1 MKILVIN
8 AGSSSLKYQ
17 LFEMNGEQ
25 VLCSGIVERVG
36 LENGII
42 THKTFDEQGNAKKTK
57 LELLIPNHNV
67 ALNKVVSLLT
77 DADNGVI
84 QNTDDIQAVGH
95 RVVHGGEFFNK
106 TTLIHA
112 GVKEKIRECFQLA
125 PLHNPANLQGILD
138 CTKIFSKAKQ
148 VAVFDTTFHQTMP
161 AKSYRYAIPT
171 QLYEKNGVR
180 VYGMH
185 GTSHKYVSETAINY
199 LGLKGKDSKIITIHL
214 GNGCSMAAVRNGE
227 CIDTSMGFSPLDGL
241 MMGTRAGDI
250 DPAVVFY
257 LIDKLGM
264 KSDEVHN
271 LLNKQSGML
280 GVTGDSDMKDIE
292 DRVKAGDEVA
302 TLALHM
308 YTYRIKKYIGAYMA
322 ALNGA
327 DAIVFT
333 AGVGENDHGV
343 RLLAANDIEYLG
355 VTVDIAKNDKLRA
368 SDIEEI
374 QSEDSKVR
382 VLVVPTNEE
391 FEIAQQTLDVI
402 NYSQPQHFK
411 REV

>member
-17 LFEMNGEQ
+17 LFEMEGEQ
-25 VLCSGIVERVG
+25 VLCSGIVERIG

-42 THKTFDEQGNAKKTK
+42 THKTFDAEGNASKTK
-57 LELLIPNHNV
+57 LELPIPNHNV
-67 ALNKVVSLLT
+67 GLNEVVNLLT
-77 DADNGVI
+77 DAENGVI
-84 QNTDDIQAVGH
+84 QNTDDIEAVGH

-106 TTLIHA
+106 TMLITA
-112 GVKEKIRECFQLA
+112 DVEEKIKECFQLA
-125 PLHNPANLQGILD
+125 PLHNPANLQGVLD

-148 VAVFDTTFHQTMP
+148 VAVFDTAFHQTMP

-171 QLYEKNGVR
+171 ELYEKNGIR

-185 GTSHKYVSETAINY
+185 GTSHKYVSETTIKY
-199 LGLKGKDSKIITIHL
+199 LGLEGKDSKVITVHL

-241 MMGTRAGDI
+241 MMGTRSGDI

-257 LIDKLGM
+257 LMDKLDM
-264 KSDEVHN
+264 KSEEVYD
-271 LLNKQSGML
+271 LLNKKSGML
-280 GVTGDSDMKDIE
+280 GVTGDSDMRDIE
-292 DRVKAGDEVA
+292 DRFNAGDEVA
-302 TLALHM
+302 ILALHM

-343 RLLAANDIEYLG
+343 RLLAANELEHLG
-355 VTVDIAKNDKLRA
+355 VVVDEAKNHKLRA

-374 QSEDSKVR
+374 HAADSKVK

-391 FEIAQQTLDVI
+391 LEIAQQTLEVI
-402 NYSQPQHFK
+402 G
-411 REV
+411 

>member
-17 LFEMNGEQ
+17 LFEMEGTV
-25 VLCSGIVERVG
+25 VLCSGIVERIG
-36 LENGII
+36 LESGII
-42 THKTFDEQGNAKKTK
+42 THKTFDAEGNATKVKK
-57 LELLIPNHNV
+57 ELPIPNHNV
-67 ALNKVVSLLT
+67 GLTEVVALLT

-106 TTLIHA
+106 PTVITTE
-112 GVKEKIRECFQLA
+112 VKEKIRECFQLA
-125 PLHNPANLQGILD
+125 PLHNPANLQGIED
-138 CTKIFSKAKQ
+138 CTNIFTKATQ
-148 VAVFDTTFHQTMP
+148 VAVFDTAFHQTMP
-161 AKSYRYAIPT
+161 SKSYRYAVPAE
-171 QLYEKNGVR
+171 LYEKNGVR

-185 GTSHKYVSETAINY
+185 GTSHKYVSETAIDY
-199 LGLKGKDSKIITIHL
+199 LGLKGKDSKVITIHL
-214 GNGCSMAAVRNGE
+214 GNGCSMSAVRNGE

-241 MMGTRAGDI
+241 MMGTRSGDI

-264 KSDEVHN
+264 KSDEVYD
-271 LLNKQSGML
+271 LLNKKSGML
-280 GVTGDSDMKDIE
+280 GITGDSDMRDIE
-292 DRVKAGDEVA
+292 ERFNAGDEA
-302 TLALHM
+302 AILGLHM

-343 RLLAANDIEYLG
+343 RLLAANDLEFLG
-355 VTVDIAKNDKLRA
+355 ISLDVAKNDKLRA
-368 SDIEEI
+368 SEIEEI
-374 QSEDSKVR
+374 QAADSKIK

-391 FEIAQQTLDVI
+391 LEIALLTQKIVG
-402 NYSQPQHFK
+402 
-411 REV
+411 

>member
-17 LFEMNGEQ
+17 LFEMEGEQ
-25 VLCSGIVERVG
+25 VLCSGIVERIG

-42 THKTFDEQGNAKKTK
+42 THKTFDAEGNASKTK
-57 LELLIPNHNV
+57 LELPIPNHNV
-67 ALNKVVSLLT
+67 GLNEVVNLLT
-77 DADNGVI
+77 DSDNGVI

-106 TTLIHA
+106 TTLINEDVEA
-112 GVKEKIRECFQLA
+112 KIKECFQLA

-138 CTKIFSKAKQ
+138 CTKIFAKAKQ
-148 VAVFDTTFHQTMP
+148 VAVFDTAFHQTMP

-171 QLYEKNGVR
+171 ELYENNGIR

-185 GTSHKYVSETAINY
+185 GTSHKYVSEQTIKY
-199 LGLKGKDSKIITIHL
+199 LGLEGKDSKVITVHL

-241 MMGTRAGDI
+241 MMGTRSGDI

-257 LIDKLGM
+257 LMDKLEM
-264 KSDEVHN
+264 KSEEVYE
-271 LLNKQSGML
+271 LLNKKSGML
-280 GVTGDSDMKDIE
+280 GVTGDSDMRDIE
-292 DRVKAGDEVA
+292 ERFNAGDEVA
-302 TLALHM
+302 ILALHM

-343 RLLAANDIEYLG
+343 RLLAANELEHLG
-355 VTVDIAKNDKLRA
+355 VVVDEAKNHKLRA

-374 QSEDSKVR
+374 QGADSKVK

-391 FEIAQQTLDVI
+391 LEIAQQTLEVI
-402 NYSQPQHFK
+402 G
-411 REV
+411 

>member
-17 LFEMNGEQ
+17 LFEMEGEQ
-25 VLCSGIVERVG
+25 VLCSGIVERIG

-42 THKTFDEQGNAKKTK
+42 THKTFDAEGNASKTK
-57 LELLIPNHNV
+57 LELPIPNHNV
-67 ALNKVVSLLT
+67 GLNEVVNLLT
-77 DADNGVI
+77 DSDNGVI

-106 TTLIHA
+106 TMLIDA
-112 GVKEKIRECFQLA
+112 DVEDKIKECFQLA

-138 CTKIFSKAKQ
+138 CTKIFAKAKQ
-148 VAVFDTTFHQTMP
+148 VAVFDTAFHQTMP

-171 QLYEKNGVR
+171 ELYEKNGVR

-185 GTSHKYVSETAINY
+185 GTSHKYVSEQTIKY
-199 LGLKGKDSKIITIHL
+199 LGLEGKDSKVITVHL

-227 CIDTSMGFSPLDGL
+227 CVDTSMGFSPLDGL
-241 MMGTRAGDI
+241 MMGTRSGDI

-257 LIDKLGM
+257 LMDKLGM
-264 KSDEVHN
+264 KSEEVYD
-271 LLNKQSGML
+271 LLNKKSGML
-280 GVTGDSDMKDIE
+280 GVTGDSDMRDIE
-292 DRVKAGDEVA
+292 DRFNAGDEVA
-302 TLALHM
+302 ILALHM

-343 RLLAANDIEYLG
+343 RLLAANELEHLG
-355 VTVDIAKNDKLRA
+355 VVVDEAKNHKLRA

-374 QSEDSKVR
+374 HSADSKVK

-391 FEIAQQTLDVI
+391 LEIAQQTLEVI
-402 NYSQPQHFK
+402 G
-411 REV
+411 

>member
-17 LFEMNGEQ
+17 LFEMEGTV
-25 VLCSGIVERVG
+25 VLCSGIVERIG
-36 LENGII
+36 LESGII
-42 THKTFDEQGNAKKTK
+42 THKTFDAEGNATKVKK
-57 LELLIPNHNV
+57 ELPIPNHNV
-67 ALNKVVSLLT
+67 GLTEVVALLT
-77 DADNGVI
+77 DGENGVI

-106 TTLIHA
+106 PTVITTE
-112 GVKEKIRECFQLA
+112 VKEKIRECFQLA
-125 PLHNPANLQGILD
+125 PLHNPANLQGIED
-138 CTKIFSKAKQ
+138 CTNIFAKATQ
-148 VAVFDTTFHQTMP
+148 VAVFDTAFHQTMP
-161 AKSYRYAIPT
+161 SKSYRYAVPAE
-171 QLYEKNGVR
+171 LYEKNGVR

-185 GTSHKYVSETAINY
+185 GTSHKYVSETAIDY
-199 LGLKGKDSKIITIHL
+199 LGLKGKNSKVITIHL
-214 GNGCSMAAVRNGE
+214 GNGCSMSAVRNGE

-241 MMGTRAGDI
+241 MMGTRSGDI

-264 KSDEVHN
+264 KSDDVYD
-271 LLNKQSGML
+271 LLNKKSGML
-280 GVTGDSDMKDIE
+280 GITGDSDMRDIE
-292 DRVKAGDEVA
+292 ARFNAGDEA
-302 TLALHM
+302 AILGLHM
-308 YTYRIKKYIGAYMA
+308 YTYRIKKYIGAYLA

-343 RLLAANDIEYLG
+343 RLLAANDLEHLG
-355 VTVDIAKNDKLRA
+355 IAVDVAKNDKLRA

-374 QSEDSKVR
+374 QTADSKIK

-391 FEIAQQTLDVI
+391 LEIALLTQKI
-402 NYSQPQHFK
+402 IG
-411 REV
+411 

>member
-17 LFEMNGEQ
+17 LFEMEGEQ
-25 VLCSGIVERVG
+25 VLCSGIVERIG

-42 THKTFDEQGNAKKTK
+42 THKTFDAEGNASKTK
-57 LELLIPNHNV
+57 LELPIPNHNV
-67 ALNKVVSLLT
+67 GLNEVVNLLT
-77 DADNGVI
+77 DSDNGVI

-106 TTLIHA
+106 TMLITA
-112 GVKEKIRECFQLA
+112 DVEAKIKECFQLA

-138 CTKIFSKAKQ
+138 CTKIFAKAKQ
-148 VAVFDTTFHQTMP
+148 VAVFDTAFHQTMP

-171 QLYEKNGVR
+171 ELYENNGIR

-185 GTSHKYVSETAINY
+185 GTSHKYVSEQTIKY
-199 LGLKGKDSKIITIHL
+199 LGLEGKDSKVITVHL

-241 MMGTRAGDI
+241 MMGTRSGDI

-257 LIDKLGM
+257 LMDKLEM
-264 KSDEVHN
+264 KSEEVYE
-271 LLNKQSGML
+271 LLNKKSGML
-280 GVTGDSDMKDIE
+280 GVTGDSDMRDIE
-292 DRVKAGDEVA
+292 ERFNAGDEVA
-302 TLALHM
+302 ILALHM

-343 RLLAANDIEYLG
+343 RLLAANELEHLG
-355 VTVDIAKNDKLRA
+355 VVVDEAKNHKLRA

-374 QSEDSKVR
+374 QGADSKVK

-391 FEIAQQTLDVI
+391 LEIAQQTLEVI
-402 NYSQPQHFK
+402 G
-411 REV
+411 